1 MSEGYIKLPKTI
13 FDDPVWEIMSCRMNP
28 ITTLFWLL
36 SKCDGEYMYTVSE
49 RQINTHSV
57 STLVEEGFIDIYKY
71 RIKGFATIVIRE
83 SEYYEGGTKAIPS
96 MQTYAKYYSSHNRKE
111 YGYQKF
117 RADVLKRDNYT
128 CQFCGS
134 KERLEVHHI
143 KPYAKYPALRT
154 TVRMALHIATTAIKN
169 NIKKGVWRMAIY
181 RTLQVSFWTDSKVV
195 DDFTPEDKYFYL
207 YLFTNPQTNLCGCYE
222 VSLTT
227 MSNQTGYNKET
238 VQRLLERFENV
249 HKVIRYSSKT
259 KEILILNWHKYN
271 WTLSPKFLKGLSEQ
285 IQYVKNPDFKAYLT
299 ALMSGDNTVS
309 IPYEYHMDTS
319 VTNTVHKN
327 NKNNKDLLDSIVTS
341 FNETCVSLPK
351 VTKLSDK
358 RKKKLE
364 LRLKDFSAEDLK
376 AAFEK
381 VEASDFTS
389 GRNGKWN
396 ATFDWILE
404 EGNLIKVLEGNYD
417 NKKGDSN
424 GQRTDT
430 KDDVGDSSQYAC
442 RYNLYG

>member
-1 MSEGYIKLPKTI
+1 
-13 FDDPVWEIMSCRMNP
+13 
-28 ITTLFWLL
+28 
-36 SKCDGEYMYTVSE
+36 
-49 RQINTHSV
+49 
-57 STLVEEGFIDIYKY
+57 
-71 RIKGFATIVIRE
+71 
-83 SEYYEGGTKAIPS
+83 
-96 MQTYAKYYSSHNRKE
+96 
-111 YGYQKF
+111 
-117 RADVLKRDNYT
+117 
-128 CQFCGS
+128 
-134 KERLEVHHI
+134 
-143 KPYAKYPALRT
+143 
-154 TVRMALHIATTAIKN
+154 
-169 NIKKGVWRMAIY
+169 MAIY

-249 HKVIRYSSKT
+249 HKVIKYSSKT

-299 ALMSGDNTVS
+299 ALMNGDNTVS
-309 IPYEYHMDTS
+309 IPYEYPMDTS
-319 VTNTVHKN
+319 VANTVHKN

-430 KDDVGDSSQYAC
+430 KDDGGDSSQYAC
-442 RYNLYG
+442 RYNLYE